1 MGFVG
6 EMSQDLKSGLRNLWR
21 HKAVALMAIVSL
33 SLPIAMVTAIYS
45 QIESTMLRS
54 VKGVAKPDEL
64 ALLQQPV
71 SFPDY
76 RKMRDASGQFRE
88 AAALILNVPVMFGV
102 GAQRAQRRW
111 AHVVTPNYFEV
122 LGAGASQ
129 GRVLG
134 EADSPGAPP
143 SMVISHRLWRD
154 ALGADPS
161 VAGRDAKI
169 NGKLVTIAGVAQPEF
184 QGSSPMLAV
193 ADIWL
198 PVTLSAEIVPELG
211 DNLLEKRLARFQ
223 VLGRLAPG
231 VTTKQAEAALDAL
244 VRNIETEEG
253 DPAAKREGRRV
264 TLLPGG
270 RVFPVRDEDLTVS
283 LAMPLV
289 LIGLML
295 WIACASIATMLLAK
309 TLERRKEIGIRLAV
323 GASRARLIR
332 QLLTESAVLALL
344 GGVLGAALALWST
357 RMADLYK
364 PVLPG
369 YVEISMEV
377 SWAALGVT
385 FAASLLTGVLFGLTP
400 ALKATRTDLTAALK
414 GGAAPGRAKWWSSRN
429 VLVLQQVALSL
440 ALLMLTGFIVI
451 GFNRSSAQQAGFD
464 AANLYQFSLD
474 PVRDGYSAE
483 RAVRFLETIVD
494 EVRRQPGVEAA
505 ALAERSPTNL
515 GQNAELMSNRA
526 NLGGMREELRTVRVD
541 RVGPGFFWTAG
552 IPLIHGREFRESDW
566 KSSEPLAVVNEEM
579 AREVWPGR
587 DPVGELIE
595 TGGRMHRVV
604 GVAKTIYTGAMLAL
618 SRPSAYLLLDRETYL
633 KPLPEGMTLLVRSK
647 PSFDAATAVLRLIES
662 REPELTVFQAGS
674 VAQQVEN
681 GRAIVRVVTYTYGS
695 IGLYGLLL
703 ASIGL
708 AGVTAQA
715 VVRRTKEI
723 GIRMALGAR
732 ASDVWRLV
740 MREGFLLTLAGT
752 VAGIAGAYA
761 MTKVL
766 TTFFASMG
774 DLTKTTATDPL
785 LVVGA
790 PVLMFVLTVL
800 ACLGPSL
807 RAVRIDP
814 VRAIREE

>member
-1 MGFVG
+1 MRFFDDFR
-6 EMSQDLKSGLRNLWR
+6 QDLKFAFRNLSR
-21 HKAVALMAIVSL
+21 QKAMTLMAVVSL
-33 SLPIAMVTAIYS
+33 SFPIAMVATMYS
-45 QIESTMLRS
+45 QIESTMLRP
-54 VKGVAKPDEL
+54 VKGVAKPEEL
-64 ALLQQPV
+64 TLLQQPV

-76 RKMRDASGQFRE
+76 KKMRDASGQFRE
-88 AAALILNVPVMFGV
+88 AAALIPNVPVMLGI
-102 GAQRAQRRW
+102 GTQKPERRW
-111 AHVVTPNYFEV
+111 AHIVTTDYFPV
-122 LGAGASQ
+122 LGATASQ

-134 EADSPGAPP
+134 EADARGAQA
-143 SMVISHRLWRD
+143 SMTISHRLWRD
-154 ALGADPS
+154 AFGADS
-161 VAGRDAKI
+161 AVVGRGVKI
-169 NGKLVTIAGVAQPEF
+169 NGKPVTIAGVAQPGF
-184 QGSSPMLAV
+184 QGSSPMMAV

-211 DNLLEKRLARFQ
+211 NGLLEKRIARFQ

-231 VTTKQAEAALDAL
+231 AGRQQAEAALDTL
-244 VRNIETEEG
+244 VRNIEVEEG

-295 WIACASIATMLLAK
+295 WIACASIATMVLAK
-309 TLERRKEIGIRLAV
+309 SLARRKEIGIRLAV
-323 GASRARLIR
+323 GASRGRLIR
-332 QLLTESAVLALL
+332 QLLTESTVLAVL
-344 GGVLGAALALWST
+344 GGVLGLVLAQWST
-357 RMADLYK
+357 GMLDLYK

-369 YVEISMEV
+369 YVELTMEV
-377 SWAALGVT
+377 SWVALAVT
-385 FAASLLTGVLFGLTP
+385 FAASILTGIFFGLAP
-400 ALKATRTDLTAALK
+400 ALKATRTDLTPALK
-414 GGAAPGRAKWWSSRN
+414 GEAAAGRTRWWSSRN
-429 VLVLQQVALSL
+429 VLVLQQVAASL

-451 GFNRSSAQQAGFD
+451 GFNRSSGQEAGFD
-464 AANLYQFSLD
+464 ATNLYQLSLD
-474 PVRDGYSAE
+474 PIRDGYAPE
-483 RAVRFLETIVD
+483 RAVRFFETIVE
-494 EVRRQPGVEAA
+494 EVRRVPGVEAA

-515 GQNAELMSNRA
+515 GQNAEMMSNRT
-526 NLGGMREELRTVRVD
+526 NIEGMRENLSSVRID
-541 RVGPGFFWTAG
+541 RVGPGFFSTAG

-579 AREVWPGR
+579 ARQAWPGR
-587 DPVGELIE
+587 DPVGELTEI
-595 TGGRMHRVV
+595 GGKAHRIV
-604 GVAKTIYTGAMLAL
+604 GVAKTIRTGAMLAMG
-618 SRPSAYLLLDRETYL
+618 RPSAYVLLDRETYL

-647 PSFDAATAVLRLIES
+647 PAFDAATAVSRLLES
-662 REPELTVFQAGS
+662 REPDLTVFQAGS
-674 VAQQVEN
+674 VAQQMDN

-732 ASDVWRLV
+732 GMDVWRLV
-740 MREGFLLTLAGT
+740 MREGLLLTLVGT
-752 VAGIAGAYA
+752 LLGVAAAYA
-761 MTKVL
+761 MTKLL
-766 TTFFASMG
+766 TTFFASMS
-774 DLTKTTATDPL
+774 DFTKTTATDPL